1 MEFSGKIASYNEL
14 FRADE
19 PFGKFALSL
28 IIAIIPAVIGVAV
41 LSGLYLYILPILII
55 TPLIFLVIIRPK
67 IWLFVV
73 AASTVAFFHG
83 GDKGVGV
90 LDVVLGA
97 FYVGSIAL
105 YFIWRGLIHRQKI
118 IYNWG
123 DWAILAFFFLLL
135 FNVFIAYFNEVDPAN
150 WVREYLLISVLLI
163 YFPIRDTLKTEKDI
177 NAFLIFFGIIIIITG
192 SYQVLE
198 YYRKV
203 NTNLVYA
210 YEIKSSITIN
220 QTLYTAAAIFG
231 FILAFS
237 QKNKLM
243 EIAIIAMTSLFVVF
257 LVSTFSRTFWMVLA
271 AAIVLMFFLLPT
283 NKKALFLTYLGVITT
298 VLLIATFLFMRDQ
311 ADIALAVAFNRFES
325 TSEGRKDP
333 SLIARFKEWEK
344 VEYYIKQNPLGGNGL
359 AKTFTFHFPINS
371 RARHTNIIHNGYFW
385 LTYRVG
391 IPMALL
397 FLFFLVFYTLKSVSL
412 IKLSQTNTQRA
423 LLIASLSILLS
434 LYVINLTSSQYF
446 YRDGLFVTALS
457 IAFVSISERLISQS
471 KMKLTE
477 QTDGI

>member
-1 MEFSGKIASYNEL
+1 MEYSDKIASYREL
-14 FRADE
+14 IRADE
-19 PFGKFALSL
+19 PLGKFALLL
-28 IIAIIPAVIGVAV
+28 IFALFPTIIGIAVY
-41 LSGLYLYILPILII
+41 SGLYIYVLPILII
-55 TPLIFLVIIRPK
+55 TPLIFLVIVRPK
-67 IWLFVV
+67 IWLMVV

-97 FYVGSIAL
+97 FYIGSLAL
-105 YFIWRGLIHRQKI
+105 YFVWRGLIHRKKI

-123 DWAILAFFFLLL
+123 DWAILTFFFLLL
-135 FNVFIAYFNEVDPAN
+135 FNVFIAYFNEVDPMN
-150 WVREYLLISVLLI
+150 WLREYLLISVLLI

-177 NAFLIFFGIIIIITG
+177 NAFLLFFGIIIIATG

-198 YYRKV
+198 YYQKV
-203 NTNLVYA
+203 NDNLVYA

-243 EIAIIAMTSLFVVF
+243 EISIIAMTSLYVVF

-271 AAIVLMFFLLPT
+271 AAIVLMFFFLPA

-311 ADIALAVAFNRFES
+311 ADIALAVAFSRFES

-344 VEYYIKQNPLGGNGL
+344 VQYYIKQNPLGGNGL
-359 AKTFTFHFPINS
+359 AKNFTFHFPINS

-385 LTYRVG
+385 LTYRTG

-397 FLFFLVFYTLKSVSL
+397 FLFFLVFYTIKSISL
-412 IKLSQTNTQRA
+412 IKHSQTITQRA
-423 LLIASLSILLS
+423 LLVASLSILLS
-434 LYVINLTSSQYF
+434 LYIINLTSSQYF
-446 YRDGLFVTALS
+446 YRDGLFVTAIT
-457 IAFVSISERLISQS
+457 IAFISISERMILNS
-471 KMKLTE
+471 KIAYKELAN
-477 QTDGI
+477 GI